1 MTQRNQLIE
10 CMDELETGMARIA
23 TRGDIWQDRLVYV
36 LCKAV
41 YLLLKEA
48 VKK

>member
-1 MTQRNQLIE
+1 MTIREQMIE
-10 CMDELETGMARIA
+10 CMDELEDGMARTA
-23 TRGDIWQDRLVYV
+23 NRGDIWQDRLVYV